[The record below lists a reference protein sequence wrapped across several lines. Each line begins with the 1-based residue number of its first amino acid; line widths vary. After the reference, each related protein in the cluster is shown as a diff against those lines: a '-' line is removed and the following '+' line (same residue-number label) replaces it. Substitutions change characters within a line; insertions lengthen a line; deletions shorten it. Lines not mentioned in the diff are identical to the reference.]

1 MPYELHILVC
11 NDSDCSAKGAQ
22 QTYDSLKQLVKN
34 RNLKEAVKVSQST
47 CLDDCE
53 TGPNVLVYPQGI
65 IYNSVK
71 KENLETIL
79 ETHLKGKTASRVKH
93 HRMLKR

>member
-1 MPYELHILVC
+1 MQYKLHILVC

-22 QTYDSLKQLVKN
+22 QTYDNLKQLVKD
-34 RNLKEAVKVSQST
+34 RSLKEIVKVSKST

-65 IYNSVK
+65 IYNNVK
-71 KENLETIL
+71 TENLKTIL
-79 ETHLKGKTASRVKH
+79 ESHLEGRTASRVKH
-93 HRMLKR
+93 HKMLKR